1 MDVRPQSTSTP
12 IRISIAA
19 VLLFQV
25 SALFLRSVME
35 AILVRYGTDLAAA
48 KYMGA
53 AFGFVALGLFLIP
66 VIRDNWAGL
75 TRQFA
80 QRGSRLRLT
89 VASIALGALLWIAN
103 SQVLLLASTLD
114 WLKVADQLH
123 AAMPVYSFACTGES
137 ILLFAIPIMS
147 VLTPVIEETCSRG
160 LILQTLLPRGRLRAI
175 LISSVLFTFLHKPE
189 AYATAFVFGLFA
201 AVQALNW
208 GSLWGPIVTHG
219 IFNLLVELER
229 TCIDAYWLPGR
240 VQWEAGGV
248 LQISLSIL
256 VLCLVTSCWLV
267 SSRKL
272 GTACVSAAP
281 TRSPVNP
288 KKR

>member
-1 MDVRPQSTSTP
+1 MDARPQSTSSP

-35 AILVRYGTDLAAA
+35 ARLVRNGTDIAVA

-53 AFGFVALGLFLIP
+53 VFGFGALGLFLIP
-66 VIRDNWAGL
+66 VIRDNWPGL

-80 QRGSRLRLT
+80 QRASWLRLSA
-89 VASIALGALLWIAN
+89 ASIALGALLWIAN

-114 WLKVADQLH
+114 WLANADQLH
-123 AAMPVYSFACTGES
+123 TAVPIYNFACSGGFT
-137 ILLFAIPIMS
+137 LLLAIPVMC

-175 LISSVLFTFLHKPE
+175 LISSVLFMILHKPE
-189 AYATAFVFGLFA
+189 TYATAFVFGLFVA
-201 AVQALNW
+201 IQALNW
-208 GSLWGPIVTHG
+208 RSLWGPIVTHG
-219 IFNLLVELER
+219 TFNLLVELQR
-229 TCIDAYWLPGR
+229 TCIDAFWLPGR
-240 VQWEAGGV
+240 LQWEAGGV

-256 VLCLVTSCWLV
+256 ALCLLASCWLV
-267 SSRKL
+267 SARKL
-272 GTACVSAAP
+272 GTACASAAP

-288 KKR
+288 KKT